1 MIRGCY
7 CRKITT
13 CRAYLS
19 TLKIGKETLMF
30 ISSSLLQKNIE
41 NRFVVKRACN
51 QQHLQYPM
59 MCVLYQNFDTPVDT
73 TNALENVNERGGL
86 RSSQGKKMCLSG
98 TVNTMIAMLKGHI

>member
-1 MIRGCY
+1 MLLS
-7 CRKITT
+7 KIHDMQ
-13 CRAYLS
+13 S
-19 TLKIGKETLMF
+19 VF
-30 ISSSLLQKNIE
+30 IYIENREGNSYVHIIIFVTKNIE

-59 MCVLYQNFDTPVDT
+59 MCVLYRNFDIPVNT
-73 TNALENVNERGGL
+73 TNALENVNESGGL